1 MPEPRHG
8 EEAVY
13 ETVDRTGAP
22 AGGATSTSSP
32 PKSIKHILVGFDGSP
47 SSKRAALFAL
57 NLARA
62 TGADVHL
69 VKATESPV
77 DEIEPAT
84 EEEVE
89 SRRSTD
95 RDLLAVVRRE
105 AEHLGVT
112 VRTDVLE
119 GPPAQVLLQVA
130 GDDPDDLIV
139 VGTRGLRGPA
149 KVLLGS
155 VSQEIIA
162 NASVPVT
169 VVR

>member
-1 MPEPRHG
+1 MLNPRHH
-8 EEAVY
+8 EEAAS
-13 ETVDRTGAP
+13 ETAER
-22 AGGATSTSSP
+22 AGTTAGVGMSASLL

-62 TGADVHL
+62 TGADVHI
-69 VKATESPV
+69 VKAMESPV

-84 EEEVE
+84 EEEEE

-95 RDLLAVVRRE
+95 RDLLAVVRKE
-105 AEHLGVT
+105 AEHLGVK

-119 GPPAQVLLQVA
+119 GRPAQVLLQVA
-130 GDDPDDLIV
+130 GEDPDDLIV